1 MKFDKYSPGR
11 DARTTT
17 VKTVPLCST
26 WHDDASSLQLIACA
40 PPGFKYVEIIIVF
53 IQFCYFLLNRPAF

>member
-17 VKTVPLCST
+17 VKTVPLCSSR
-26 WHDDASSLQLIACA
+26 DVARRRVKPAADRVRSARLQVRGDYYSI
-40 PPGFKYVEIIIVF
+40 YSI
-53 IQFCYFLLNRPAF
+53 LLLST